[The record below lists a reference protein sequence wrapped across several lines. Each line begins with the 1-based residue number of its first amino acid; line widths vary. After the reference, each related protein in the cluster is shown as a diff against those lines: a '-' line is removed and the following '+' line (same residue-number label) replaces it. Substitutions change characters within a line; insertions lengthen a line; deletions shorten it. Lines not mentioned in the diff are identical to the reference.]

1 MDITDINGTFKLDNG
16 VEMPYLGLGGFEIGE
31 ESKTINIIK
40 YALEV
45 GYRHIDTASFYNNEG
60 SVGEAI
66 RQSNVDRKDIFV
78 TSKVWNS
85 EQGYDKTLKSF
96 DDSLNRLGFEYLD
109 LYLVHWAVVGKYI
122 DTWKAL
128 EHLYKEGRV
137 KAIGVSNFLIHHIED
152 ILQSGDIVPMVNQV
166 EFHPRLMRKDLMQFC
181 KKHNIQ
187 YEAWAPLMQGKILTN
202 DTVTKLA
209 EKYSKTPAQIIIRWD
224 IQNGVV
230 TIPKSSKKER
240 VLSNSQIFDFEL
252 SPDDMKLINDL
263 DTNEGLGPDPD
274 NVTW

>member
-1 MDITDINGTFKLDNG
+1 MNITDINGTFKLNNG

-31 ESKTINIIK
+31 EGKTVDIIK

-45 GYRHIDTASFYNNEG
+45 GYRHIDTASFYNNEA

-66 RQSNVDRKDIFV
+66 HQSNVDRKDIFV

-109 LYLVHWAVVGKYI
+109 LYLVHWAVKGKYL

-128 EHLYKEGRV
+128 EKLYKEGRV

-152 ILQSGDIVPMVNQV
+152 VLQSGDIVPMVNQV

-263 DTNEGLGPDPD
+263 DRNKGLGPDPD

>member
-1 MDITDINGTFKLDNG
+1 MSITDIKGSFKLNNG
-16 VEMPYLGLGGFEIGE
+16 VEMPYLGLGVFELDNGDE
-31 ESKTINIIK
+31 GINIIK

-45 GYRHIDTASFYNNEG
+45 GYRHIDTASFYHNES
-60 SVGEAI
+60 SVGDAI
-66 RQSNVDRKDIFV
+66 RQSNVDRKEIFV

-109 LYLVHWAVVGKYI
+109 LYLVHWAVKGKYV

-152 ILQSGDIVPMVNQV
+152 ILQSGEVVPMVNQV
-166 EFHPRLMRKDLMQFC
+166 EFHPRLMRKDLMNFC
-181 KKHNIQ
+181 KEHNIQ
-187 YEAWAPLMQGKILTN
+187 YEAWAPLMQGKILTH
-202 DTVTKLA
+202 DTIKKLA
-209 EKYSKTPAQIIIRWD
+209 DKYSKTPAQIIIHWD

-230 TIPKSSKKER
+230 TIPKSSRKER

-252 SPDDMKLINDL
+252 SADEMNLINDL
-263 DTNEGLGPDPD
+263 DRNEGLGPDPD